1 MSHTYEQLYL
11 QAKRF
16 ALEDRAQFVN
26 RHIGESAVPYNQQ
39 LLREAILRCT
49 RDPETGELL
58 SIQAFEKRIFDL
70 FSIVF
75 TGHPVWN
82 MTPAEYEAFSRRVNA
97 PLEDDAGLS
106 AKKMLEQAAHERFVH
121 PDLDRENEDTYQ
133 ALFYANQALRLAEE
147 VAIEVGQEVYP
158 ESWTQINYTVG
169 LLYKWTLHDWDG
181 REDINWN
188 LPFADKMRLQFEK
201 FRHET
206 IPDFLELKALLSNP
220 AALEQVDAIVR
231 KLDFSAAVM
240 EKHYAFY
247 KHYNVDLD
255 EGLVALQQDE
265 IELLATKKDRIT
277 HPRELIAALNEILE
291 STAASNTVLQK
302 KVVQLRTAINGRGLS
317 LSRTHSRIN
326 STNIESTHTKD
337 LPDHEETKDEIDQGV
352 IPNGVEIPDE
362 DKPTLDERYLPKLNH
377 QIKIIKQAPHR
388 DFSLLD
394 LALSQHSVGKQ
405 ILVSKMTGELINEQE
420 QSVHLIA
427 DHRAAFH
434 SVGLLSFI
442 YKYGAEKFAFPVGLW
457 EEEIGLK
464 NDNLIIYNLL
474 TNVHFQSFVQ
484 ENFGNSTFPYHRV
497 MQQGGFSDLMRQYGL
512 FASAFTGRTGERFLN
527 AVANVFD
534 GTVGYVYFP
543 TGGNKDMRGYHLGSY
558 KRSLEKRING
568 HSLARAQKKGLGWA
582 YSPQLSFQGQDAFL
596 LFSSV
601 KNAFAI
607 LTQSI
612 DHVTRDHSAYLH
624 DPWFRKHKDT
634 MALTESVKN
643 ASKAFNANP
652 DWIDLLFV
660 FKNLNA
666 RTGSRP
672 PKRKSNNKRLRAIGQ
687 ANIMETL
694 EFPAPIVVGFNKAAN
709 DNPRIFEKRMQESPH
724 FVEAFIEVMDIALD
738 MFDPGIGHRYL
749 ELLNP
754 NYWEAKSVAHPEK
767 REVYRRI
774 ADTLT
779 KYGNYYR
786 FKPIG
791 NLISR
796 EFEDAKAL
804 RRRFDDLIPPFAYSA
819 YQPCSERRAWKNRIH
834 ETRLALMESLWEKMF
849 SIKKFGRKEVSV
861 EEAYAKI
868 VRFEQEGIDI
878 IDGQFRVSARQVRP
892 IDERYRRFA
901 QNGEDIQ
908 YLGYADIQETIESAR
923 QDLQKIKDLSVILMH
938 LNYGT
943 G

>member
-1 MSHTYEQLYL
+1 MLDQYEEIYL
-11 QAKRF
+11 ATKKF
-16 ALEDRAQFVN
+16 ALEDRAQFVH
-26 RHIGESAVPYNQQ
+26 RHIGNVDVAANQQ
-39 LLREAILRCT
+39 LLREALKRCT
-49 RDPETGELL
+49 IHPETGERL
-58 SIQAFEKRIFDL
+58 SVQDFEKRIFDL

-82 MTPAEYEAFSRRVNA
+82 MTPSEYEAIAERIHF
-97 PLEDDAGLS
+97 PLDDDAGLS
-106 AKKMLEQAAHERFVH
+106 AKKRLEQVAHERFVH

-133 ALFYANQALRLAEE
+133 ALYRANEALRMAET
-147 VAIEVGQEVYP
+147 VAIEVGKETYP
-158 ESWTQINYTVG
+158 ESWTEINYTVG

-201 FRHET
+201 FRKET
-206 IPDFLELKALLSNP
+206 IPDFLALKALLSHSP
-220 AALEQVDAIVR
+220 DIARVEAIIR
-231 KLDFSAAVM
+231 KLEFSASVM

-247 KHYNVDLD
+247 RNYQVDLD
-255 EGLVALQQDE
+255 EGLVALQADE
-265 IELLATKKDRIT
+265 MALLATKNDRIT
-277 HPRELIAALNEILE
+277 HPRELVAALNEILKNILP
-291 STAASNTVLQK
+291 SDTPLQK
-302 KVVQLRTAINGRGLS
+302 KVVQLRTAVNGRGLS

-337 LPDHEETKDEIDQGV
+337 LPDHEDSKDEIDQGV

-377 QIKIIKQAPHR
+377 QIKVIKQAKQR

-442 YKYGAEKFAFPVGLW
+442 YKYGAEKYAFPVGLW

-474 TNVHFQSFVQ
+474 TNVHFQEFVQ
-484 ENFGNSTFPYHRV
+484 ENYGNSTFPYHRV

-527 AVANVFD
+527 AVASVFE
-534 GTVGYVYFP
+534 GKVGYVYFP

-558 KRSLEKRING
+558 KRSLEKRVNG
-568 HSLARAQKKGLGWA
+568 HSLAKAQKKGLGWG

-596 LFSSV
+596 LFGSV
-601 KNAFAI
+601 EAAFAI

-612 DHVTRDHSAYLH
+612 DHVTRDHSEYLH
-624 DPWFRKHKDT
+624 DVWFRKHKDT

-652 DWIDLLFV
+652 DWVDLLYV
-660 FKNLNA
+660 FKNLNP

-687 ANIMETL
+687 ANVMEAL
-694 EFPAPIVVGFNKAAN
+694 EFPVPIVVGFNKAAN
-709 DNPRIFEKRMQESPH
+709 DNPRIFEKRMAESPH
-724 FVEAFIEVMDIALD
+724 FAEAFIEVMDIALD
-738 MFDPGIGHRYL
+738 MFDPTIGHRYL

-754 NYWEAKSVAHPEK
+754 NYWEEKALAHPEK

-779 KYGNYYR
+779 KHGNYFR

-796 EFEDAKAL
+796 EYEDAKAL
-804 RRRFDDLIPPFAYSA
+804 RHRFYDNMPPFVNSA
-819 YQPCSERRAWKNRIH
+819 YQPCAERRARKNQIH
-834 ETRLALMESLWEKMF
+834 SVRLALIESLWEKLF

-868 VRFEQEGIDI
+868 VRFEQEGIDT
-878 IDGQFRVSARQVRP
+878 IDDQFRVSARKVQP
-892 IDERYRRFA
+892 IHERYRRFA

-923 QDLQKIKDLSVILMH
+923 QDLRKIKDLAVVLMH